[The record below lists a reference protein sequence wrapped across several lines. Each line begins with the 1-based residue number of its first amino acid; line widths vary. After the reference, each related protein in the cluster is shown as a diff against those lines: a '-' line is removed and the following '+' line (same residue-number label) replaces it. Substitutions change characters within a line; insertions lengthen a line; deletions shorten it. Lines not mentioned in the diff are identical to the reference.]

1 MAQFQP
7 MGVGEILDQT
17 FKLYRKNL
25 IRFLAIMAVVQV
37 PITLVTLVLQALL
50 AAPAAPTAT
59 GRPAFS
65 FDQLIVVLCS
75 VWLSVIGM
83 TLARGALSKSVSE
96 SYLGNE
102 VSVGE
107 AYRFVLPKFGRLIWA
122 SILVGL
128 IIMLGFVLFI
138 VPGVIFSLWFALA
151 AAVVVIEDRK
161 ATESMGR
168 SRLLAKGNL
177 GKIFLVSLTVFAI
190 ALVIGLLCSFAAGIL
205 GRLMSAPAGSM
216 SLIAIQTLFNLAA
229 QIIAGPI
236 GATAIILLYY
246 DLRIRKE
253 GFDLEMLAKCLGPGG
268 VQTGAAPQ

>member
-1 MAQFQP
+1 MAQFEP
-7 MGVGEILDQT
+7 MRVGEILDQT

-25 IRFLAIMAVVQV
+25 VRFLAIVALVQV
-37 PITLVTLVLQALL
+37 PITLLMLVLQTLL
-50 AAPAAPTAT
+50 AAPAAPTAR

-65 FDQLIVVLCS
+65 ADQGIVILCS
-75 VWLSVIGM
+75 VLLSVIGW
-83 TLARGALSKSVSE
+83 TLARGALTKSVSE

-107 AYRFVLPKFGRLIWA
+107 AYRFVLPKFWRLIWA

-128 IIMLGFVLFI
+128 VTMLGFLLFF
-138 VPGVIFSLWFALA
+138 VPGVIFSLWFALT

-161 ATESMGR
+161 ASESMGR
-168 SRLLAKGNL
+168 SRLLVKGNL
-177 GKIFLVSLTVFAI
+177 GKIFLVSLAVFVI
-190 ALVIGLLCSFAAGIL
+190 SLIIGLVCSFAGGIV
-205 GRLMSAPAGSM
+205 GRIVGAARGSM
-216 SLIAIQTLFNLAA
+216 SLTTIQTIFSLVG

-236 GATAIILLYY
+236 SATAIILLYY

-253 GFDLEMLAKCLGPGG
+253 GFDLEMLAKCLGSGG